1 MAVER
6 LVDSRIRVREAAVS
20 PIYKLLSLDESS
32 EFVRLAHAQGKSVI
46 LLEGTWD
53 LTHPGHVQHVREAK
67 KHADLILL
75 KLASA
80 EYANK
85 YKGAD
90 RPIEKYRDMIVS
102 EFENVDAVYVEEKAI
117 DPDNSAENA
126 RVIMQLH
133 PDKVALEI
141 EDEHFFP
148 KIRAID
154 YANRHLGGNI
164 QPVVMVLPYIV
175 STTAIVNKI
184 KASN

>member
-6 LVDSRIRVREAAVS
+6 LVQSRIQFREIPVS
-20 PIYKLLSLDESS
+20 PIYKLLSLDESTD
-32 EFVRLAHAQGKSVI
+32 FVKNAHEQGKSVI

-53 LTHPGHVQHVREAK
+53 LTHPGHVQHIREAK

-80 EYANK
+80 EYASK
-85 YKGAD
+85 YKGPD
-90 RPIEKYRDMIVS
+90 RPIEKFRDMVVS

-117 DPDNSAENA
+117 PPDNLAENA
-126 RVIMQLH
+126 RVLVQLN
-133 PDKVALEI
+133 PDKIALEI
-141 EDEHFFP
+141 EDEHFFQ

-154 YANRHLGGNI
+154 YANRHLGAHI
-164 QPVVMVLPYIV
+164 EPVVMVLPYIV

-184 KASN
+184 KEAK